1 MLNKIIVDVLMCVA
15 ITGPLWSKHWLL
27 VNVSKMAYVMMF
39 IVTLIAVLALFA
51 IFATRSHKKKAFNK
65 KELEKCK
72 GFRFNFYEP
81 FSDLCIAFSLCV
93 IGRYVLGAVYF
104 LVTLII
110 RSIKTIELQEYEDEE
125 NGSESN

>member
-1 MLNKIIVDVLMCVA
+1 MPNKFIVDVLMCVA

-27 VNVSKMAYVMMF
+27 VNVSRMACVMMF
-39 IVTLIAVLALFA
+39 IVTLIATLALYA
-51 IFATRSHKKKAFNK
+51 IFVTRSQKKKAFNK
-65 KELEKCK
+65 KELENCK

-81 FSDLCIAFSLCV
+81 FSDLCIAFSLCA

-104 LVTLII
+104 LVGLLI
-110 RSIKTIELQEYEDEE
+110 RSFKTIELQEYEDEE

>member
-1 MLNKIIVDVLMCVA
+1 MLNRIIVDVLMCVT

-27 VNVSKMAYVMMF
+27 VNVSKMACVMMF
-39 IVTLIAVLALFA
+39 IVTLIATLALFA
-51 IFATRSHKKKAFNK
+51 IFGTRSLKKKAFNK

-81 FSDLCIAFSLCV
+81 FSDLCIAFSLCA

-110 RSIKTIELQEYEDEE
+110 RSVKTIELQEYEDEE

>member
-1 MLNKIIVDVLMCVA
+1 MLNNIIVDVLMCA
-15 ITGPLWSKHWLL
+15 TITGPLWSKHWLL
-27 VNVSKMAYVMMF
+27 VNVSKMACVMMF
-39 IVTLIAVLALFA
+39 IVTLIAVLSLFA
-51 IFATRSHKKKAFNK
+51 IFATRSQKKKAFNK

-81 FSDLCIAFSLCV
+81 FSDLCIAFSLCA

-104 LVTLII
+104 LVVLLI
-110 RSIKTIELQEYEDEE
+110 RSFKTIELQEYEDEE

>member
-27 VNVSKMAYVMMF
+27 VNVSKMVCVMMF

-51 IFATRSHKKKAFNK
+51 IFGTRSLKKKAFNK

-81 FSDLCIAFSLCV
+81 FSDLCIAFSLCA

-104 LVTLII
+104 LVTLLI
-110 RSIKTIELQEYEDEE
+110 RSIKTVELQEYEDEE
-125 NGSESN
+125 NGSEGD